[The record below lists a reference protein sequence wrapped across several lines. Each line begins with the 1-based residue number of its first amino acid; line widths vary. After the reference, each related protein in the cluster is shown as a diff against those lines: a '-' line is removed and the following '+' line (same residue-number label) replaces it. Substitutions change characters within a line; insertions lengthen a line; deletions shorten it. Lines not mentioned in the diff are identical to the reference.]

1 MKLADF
7 RRIEDLVDELFSI
20 RIENNSNSTISNN
33 KILTSDTTNIF
44 IQRLSSYEEDKVEP
58 STRGKRPLLGKST
71 ELIKGKQNRALQNV
85 ELFSQFLF
93 CNSSSTIKPTVR
105 VYGLFS
111 NLSTNREKK
120 SSTDDYNLLVLEEKS
135 LLEEFIS
142 KQYEVRVCIS
152 LDIDIITHV
161 WGYNSEQL
169 KSRVIDLCSNLLAL
183 EATRPNLRVCFDTHN
198 RMDSTFILGDSILIR
213 AITAS
218 SEAGY
223 DTTLY
228 EENQYIVDRAIKSF
242 DDAFQAARERDYLVR
257 KQLQICSIKDY
268 IELLIDTRLAH
279 YKRS

>member
-1 MKLADF
+1 MVDF
-7 RRIEDLVDELFSI
+7 KRIEDLIDELFSV
-20 RIENNSNSTISNN
+20 RIENNTNSTISNN

-44 IQRLSSYEEDKVEP
+44 IQRISSYEEDRGEP
-58 STRGKRPLLGKST
+58 STRDEKFLSGRST
-71 ELIKGKQNRALQNV
+71 ELIKGNKNRALQNV
-85 ELFSQFLF
+85 EIFSRFLF
-93 CNSSSTIKPTVR
+93 NTCNFINKPTVR

-111 NLSTNREKK
+111 NLSTNRDKK
-120 SSTDDYNLLVLEEKS
+120 LSKDDYNSLVLQEKS

-142 KQYEVRVCIS
+142 KQFEVRVCIS

-161 WGYNSEQL
+161 WGYDSEQL

-183 EATRPNLRVCFDTHN
+183 EAARPNLRVCFDTHN
-198 RMDSTFILGDSILIR
+198 RMDSTFILGNSILIR

-218 SEAGY
+218 SESGY